1 MEVCKILLAV
11 IFAVTLSSVASTAP
25 SSQPP
30 IRVELAIRLGFS
42 PSLKKATKEV
52 RNVMI
57 LQCQFYASKN

>member
-25 SSQPP
+25 SNQPP
-30 IRVELAIRLGFS
+30 LRVEVAIRLVLS
-42 PSLKKATKEV
+42 PSLKNATEEV

-57 LQCQFYASKN
+57 LQCQFYASEN